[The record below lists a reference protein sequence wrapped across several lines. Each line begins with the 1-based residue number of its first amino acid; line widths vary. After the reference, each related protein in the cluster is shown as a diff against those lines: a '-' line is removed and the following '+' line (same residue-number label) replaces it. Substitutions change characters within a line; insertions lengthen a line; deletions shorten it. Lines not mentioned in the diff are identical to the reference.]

1 MPTFSPLDTVP
12 GLEPWQFAFQID
24 EGHSAG
30 TIVRASV
37 TQKVEKPNGA
47 DGLGTV
53 ALKCVLAVIDDQ
65 NAVQTDAAGDP
76 LDAVVTHIKTLQ
88 TDAGAEVQVV
98 NEVSTLVSECIG
110 EFCNRMAVHKRVAA
124 LLLPEG

>member
-12 GLEPWQFAFQID
+12 GLAPWQFAFSID
-24 EGHSAG
+24 DGHSAG
-30 TIVRASV
+30 TLVRASV

-53 ALKCVLAVIDDQ
+53 VLKCVLAVIDAQ
-65 NAVQTDAAGDP
+65 NAVQLDAAGDP
-76 LDAVVTHIKTLQ
+76 LDTVVSHAKTLQ
-88 TDAGAEVQVV
+88 TDASVEVQVA
-98 NEVSTLVSECIG
+98 NEVSALVSDCIG

-124 LLLPEG
+124 LLLPSE